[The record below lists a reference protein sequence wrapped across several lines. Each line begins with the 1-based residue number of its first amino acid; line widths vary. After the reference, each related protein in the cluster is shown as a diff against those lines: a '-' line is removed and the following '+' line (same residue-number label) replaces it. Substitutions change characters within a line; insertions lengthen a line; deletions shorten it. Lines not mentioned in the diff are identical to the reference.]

1 MLRRRSFVASVV
13 TATGL
18 AAGVA
23 LLAQTPQ
30 QKPPTF
36 RAGVDVSR
44 ITVRVLNDKRQPI
57 RGLTEKDFT
66 VIINGVP
73 QPIVTVV
80 AEDEEV
86 PMTPSAPWMRDIAPD
101 VATNSLKDPRLIVI
115 IMDDAR
121 ADTGK
126 AWHIVQAK
134 LIGKTIL
141 DQLGPSDLATVLF
154 TADNRAPQD
163 FTNDR
168 ARLLAAMNRFHPTA
182 LPRNLKVLYPLNTL
196 RAAIAF
202 LRERPDRRSAIFW
215 VGGGNPKADE
225 YLLPLAIKPEPGG
238 LGLALDPQPLLT
250 NLPAVYPVSTSGFN
264 GGPAAHT
271 SERSIAGATGGRW
284 IASTNMPAL
293 EIPDVFRELSLRY
306 TIGYQATE
314 PNPDG
319 RFRRVEVRVHRPDVI
334 VLPRTPSYF
343 APKAKDLHRVATAE
357 RTAPETTLALSG
369 IIPLAD
375 EPLRLV
381 VAPFA
386 PAATAANGDAAAAVA
401 VALGVDVPFELG
413 RLGDTLELETRIF
426 DGEGRKEIDVQRH
439 AQVLRPRPGQD
450 QAQYDLLSTL
460 ALKPGRYNIR
470 VSMHS
475 TARDRSGSV
484 YTDVV
489 VPDFAKAAWSLSG
502 AVVAMAPALAAVPPG
517 EFRTLLPLV
526 PTTVREF
533 ATNDRVTVF
542 LRAYAGGN
550 RPTAPIALRAEIRN
564 TQNAV
569 VFTQSDSVTPVGS
582 TAPRSADYR
591 LALPLARLGPD
602 DYVLSIV
609 AKPPTASE
617 IRRDVRFSVR

>member
-1 MLRRRSFVASVV
+1 
-13 TATGL
+13 
-18 AAGVA
+18 
-23 LLAQTPQ
+23 
-30 QKPPTF
+30 
-36 RAGVDVSR
+36 
-44 ITVRVLNDKRQPI
+44 
-57 RGLTEKDFT
+57 
-66 VIINGVP
+66 
-73 QPIVTVV
+73 
-80 AEDEEV
+80 
-86 PMTPSAPWMRDIAPD
+86 
-101 VATNSLKDPRLIVI
+101 
-115 IMDDAR
+115 
-121 ADTGK
+121 
-126 AWHIVQAK
+126 
-134 LIGKTIL
+134 
-141 DQLGPSDLATVLF
+141 
-154 TADNRAPQD
+154 
-163 FTNDR
+163 
-168 ARLLAAMNRFHPTA
+168 
-182 LPRNLKVLYPLNTL
+182 
-196 RAAIAF
+196 
-202 LRERPDRRSAIFW
+202 
-215 VGGGNPKADE
+215 
-225 YLLPLAIKPEPGG
+225 
-238 LGLALDPQPLLT
+238 
-250 NLPAVYPVSTSGFN
+250 
-264 GGPAAHT
+264 
-271 SERSIAGATGGRW
+271 
-284 IASTNMPAL
+284 MPAL

-319 RFRRVEVRVHRPDVI
+319 RFRRVEVRVNRPDVI
-334 VLPRTPSYF
+334 VLPRSPSYF
-343 APKAKDLHRVATAE
+343 APKPGDLAGAIATE
-357 RTAPETTLALSG
+357 RATPKTTLALSG
-369 IIPLAD
+369 LIPLAD

-386 PAATAANGDAAAAVA
+386 PAATATTAGSGGTVAAVA

-460 ALKPGRYNIR
+460 TLKPGRYNIR